1 MNGLIRSGKV
11 LIVADEVV
19 NLGVDC
25 GKGNRN
31 VSDITH
37 KLLVRQNARG
47 YGIRNPLVGY
57 IDKKLCKVFGEGWE
71 DLPKISVC
79 LGQNEGTKH
88 QLKIATKGVLKDF
101 IRKAWPYDAGQ
112 EDGSIYH
119 HTQFSPAVQGRHRL
133 HGKPLRESSQ
143 APYGVALL

>member
-1 MNGLIRSGKV
+1 MDGLIGIGEI
-11 LIVADEVV
+11 LIVAYEVV

-25 GKGNRN
+25 GKGNGN
-31 VSDITH
+31 VSDIPH
-37 KLLVRQNARG
+37 KLLVRQDARG

-57 IDKKLCKVFGEGWE
+57 IDKKLCKVVGKGGE
-71 DLPKISVC
+71 DLPKFSVC

-119 HTQFSPAVQGRHRL
+119 HTQFSPAEQGRHRR
-133 HGKPLRESSQ
+133 HGKRICESSQ
-143 APYGVALL
+143 AAYGVALP